1 MYICI
6 YSGKKEPSTS
16 LFLVYVFYF
25 ISGPCMV
32 FFFVPLDYT
41 GRVGLLIQ
49 SMELFSHVY
58 VSFHIFSR
66 AKDDYVPFINGRLY
80 LICIG
85 FYLCKILLDDT
96 ECETPFLVLSWT
108 KFYIPKPNLN
118 LKISSLKHKIIIF
131 ITIWLNMSWN
141 PPKIFKWAWPNG
153 C

>member
-25 ISGPCMV
+25 ISGLCMV

-85 FYLCKILLDDT
+85 FYICKILLDDT
-96 ECETPFLVLSWT
+96 ECETPFLVCIKYHEQNFT
-108 KFYIPKPNLN
+108 FRDQ
-118 LKISSLKHKIIIF
+118 
-131 ITIWLNMSWN
+131 T
-141 PPKIFKWAWPNG
+141 
-153 C
+153 

>member
-1 MYICI
+1 MQTKRNRKTREKRGTETVKGFFPYVFSSLHVLMYICI

-25 ISGPCMV
+25 ISGLCMV

-96 ECETPFLVLSWT
+96 KCETQFLVLS
-108 KFYIPKPNLN
+108 
-118 LKISSLKHKIIIF
+118 
-131 ITIWLNMSWN
+131 
-141 PPKIFKWAWPNG
+141 
-153 C
+153 

>member
-85 FYLCKILLDDT
+85 FYICKILLDDT
-96 ECETPFLVLSWT
+96 ELSIMNKIIHSET
-108 KFYIPKPNLN
+108 KFKLKKKVVSNLR
-118 LKISSLKHKIIIF
+118 
-131 ITIWLNMSWN
+131 
-141 PPKIFKWAWPNG
+141 
-153 C
+153 